1 MQFDTDALCDL
12 LAETSAVGLT
22 KDSAFA
28 SQCVGC
34 GKCER
39 HCPQNIPIRKMLKEA
54 DKALMP
60 LPYKI
65 GIKFA
70 RKVMFRKPKKTK

>member
-1 MQFDTDALCDL
+1 
-12 LAETSAVGLT
+12 
-22 KDSAFA
+22 
-28 SQCVGC
+28 
-34 GKCER
+34 
-39 HCPQNIPIRKMLKEA
+39 MLKEA